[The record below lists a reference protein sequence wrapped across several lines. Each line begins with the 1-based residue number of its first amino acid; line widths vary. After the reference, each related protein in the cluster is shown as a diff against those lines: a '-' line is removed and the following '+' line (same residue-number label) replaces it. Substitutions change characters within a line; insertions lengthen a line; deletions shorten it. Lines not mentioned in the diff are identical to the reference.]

1 MRDRRRLAI
10 PSQWVVV
17 VQTTGDAGTVAA
29 KGATGASVTT
39 VAAAATVVVAARVV
53 ITIRERGN
61 PIAGDRSGAIRR
73 LPLNRVSAH
82 KNSRRN
88 SRSVRNL

>member
-17 VQTTGDAGTVAA
+17 VQTTGDAGTAEAVAA
-29 KGATGASVTT
+29 TVAVAVAGAGAAT
-39 VAAAATVVVAARVV
+39 VAATVV